1 MKPAKFDYHTPGS
14 IEEAFELL
22 VQNIVKAVLAAV
34 EQMRAGRH
42 ENSQTGN

>member
-22 VQNIVKAVLAAV
+22 VHYVGEARLLAGGQSLV
-34 EQMRAGRH
+34 PMM
-42 ENSQTGN
+42 TGN